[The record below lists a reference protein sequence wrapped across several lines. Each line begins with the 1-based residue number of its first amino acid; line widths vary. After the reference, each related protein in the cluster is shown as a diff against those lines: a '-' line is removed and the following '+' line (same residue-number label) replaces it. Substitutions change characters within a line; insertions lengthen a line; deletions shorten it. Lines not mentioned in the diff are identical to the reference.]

1 MRRFLTLLMAALSC
15 QAWIAGGASAEP
27 KKDGAPAM
35 WAVSDEDNTIY
46 LFGTFHLLP
55 KGTDWQRPAFEE
67 AIAQTSITFLEAD
80 AGSPEAAAKIGA
92 LIQQYGLNPPGVTLS
107 ETLGPERAAQFEAFL
122 EPYGL
127 PFEGLEAFKPWLAIL
142 TVTQAAYASAGLDA
156 ASGVEPA
163 ILAIAESQDDTLGF
177 LETAETQVIALSRL
191 NTDELLA
198 SFDVSLDQLINLED
212 IILEGVEAWRVGD
225 LEALDAVLL
234 EETREQAPLTYE
246 VIFTERNANWTAQ
259 IEAMLADDQ
268 DRFLAVGAGHLIG
281 PGSVIEMLTE
291 KGHTPVRVQ

>member
-1 MRRFLTLLMAALSC
+1 MRRIFTLLIVALSC
-15 QAWIAGGASAEP
+15 QAWIAGEASAEP
-27 KKDGAPAM
+27 RAGDAPAM

-55 KGTDWQRPAFEE
+55 KGTDWLRPGLEQAMAE
-67 AIAQTSITFLEAD
+67 TGITLLEAD
-80 AGSPEAAAKIGA
+80 TNSPDAAAKIGA
-92 LIQQYGLNPPGVTLS
+92 LIQRYGLNPPGVTLS
-107 ETLGPERAAQFEAFL
+107 KTLGPERAAQFEAFL

-163 ILAIAESQDDTLGF
+163 ILAMAESQDDSLRF
-177 LETAETQVIALSRL
+177 LETVETQVIALSRL

-198 SFDVSLDQLINLED
+198 SFDVSLEQLINLED
-212 IILEGVEAWRVGD
+212 LILEGVEAWRVGD
-225 LEALDAVLL
+225 LATLDAVLL

-281 PGSVIEMLTE
+281 PGSVIEMLSE